1 MVFFGMLGMA
11 LVQLNMNYLYSSNQK
26 EMVENGILNLKK
38 EYSDV

>member
-1 MVFFGMLGMA
+1 MVFFCIA
-11 LVQLNMNYLYSSNQK
+11 LVQLNMNYLYSSNKK